1 MLDNEDVYINDLG
14 CSEQSYPHLDL
25 LFNFLTLDAGDQ
37 SKTNLTAAY
46 YFYQIANSLIN
57 KEQVRVLSYVYSQRQ
72 FLKLLISRTDVS
84 AYKQLLSRI
93 VHFYKDDEKHD
104 FAFKFLKY
112 RFTLLSKI
120 FNELLCERET
130 GNSSLQVDPAIA
142 KERNLLELL
151 SELLQNKDK
160 ILDAEYFIELIFLD
174 KKNLKR
180 LMKICIVR
188 KSAEI
193 LRFLGLL
200 LTELFGVSKKYRIN
214 KSELDTDALRH
225 LARDQCEE
233 EEILLELPDL
243 IINRHKPTEFAPSQN
258 PPASRNYALEE
269 RQHTNP
275 KHDTDDTP
283 TIFVT
288 MDLLKDKLDSKNED
302 LEVDENEL
310 AKEQQNTAETSNGIA
325 NNIELDLYDGSE
337 LKREKIGR
345 VAVGLI
351 EALVSQLF
359 DEQTTSQRAIS
370 ISGISSTG
378 PVGPFKI
385 SILRF
390 LGVVAGLQVIEDRL
404 HTFVTSELITKL
416 LALFERNPLNNV
428 LHFELAKV
436 LENVFGFI
444 FEMPPSDARQSIIEF
459 CVDKLNELSLNF
471 RGKLTK
477 PERDHHLY
485 KSYVLQLATTL
496 ESKFQAK
503 GFQTDFSESWT
514 HLLDFLVSEN
524 KILKNKAFLP
534 FKRPF
539 LFSSEILP
547 ETFELNNSKIN
558 KIIDRKQKHM
568 PIDDELLEINNAE
581 YTSNHPD
588 LNMELLDDLIYNLD
602 HENDFKSED
611 EDVREVM
618 MDYEVTL
625 DIGSPKRD
633 TPNHRNNHHDIAIPS
648 AQDHFSDMPLLGDSD
663 ISLDVSDHNDPQ
675 N

>member
-1 MLDNEDVYINDLG
+1 M
-14 CSEQSYPHLDL
+14 DL

-57 KEQVRVLSYVYSQRQ
+57 KEQLRVLSYVYSQRQ

-93 VHFYKDDEKHD
+93 VHFYKDAEKHD

-120 FNELLCERET
+120 FNELLDERET
-130 GNSSLQVDPAIA
+130 GNSSSQVDLAIS

-151 SELLQNKDK
+151 SELLQNKDN
-160 ILDAEYFIELIFLD
+160 ILDAEYFIERIFLD
-174 KKNLKR
+174 NKNLKR
-180 LMKICIVR
+180 LMKICVVR

-200 LTELFGVSKKYRIN
+200 LPELFGVSEKYRIN
-214 KSELDTDALRH
+214 KSELDTCAIRH

-233 EEILLELPDL
+233 EEILLEMPDL
-243 IINRHKPTEFAPSQN
+243 IINMNNPTDFALSQN
-258 PPASRNYALEE
+258 PPPTQKYALEE

-275 KHDTDDTP
+275 QTTNPKHDTDDTY
-283 TIFVT
+283 TIFVRT
-288 MDLLKDKLDSKNED
+288 DLLRDKLDSKNED

-325 NNIELDLYDGSE
+325 NNIDLDVYDGSE

-345 VAVGLI
+345 IAVGLI

-359 DEQTTSQRAIS
+359 HEQTTSQRAIS

-390 LGVVAGLQVIEDRL
+390 LVVVAGLQVIEDRL
-404 HTFVTSELITKL
+404 HSFVTSELINKL
-416 LALFERNPLNNV
+416 FALFERNPLNNV
-428 LHFELAKV
+428 LHFELTKV
-436 LENVFGFI
+436 LQNVFGFI
-444 FEMPPSDARQSIIEF
+444 FEMPPSDARQVTIEF
-459 CVDKLNELSLNF
+459 CVDKLNELSLNY
-471 RGKLTK
+471 RGKLPK

-485 KSYVLQLATTL
+485 KSYVLQLATML
-496 ESKFQAK
+496 QSKFQAN

-524 KILKNKAFLP
+524 KILQNKAFLSL
-534 FKRPF
+534 KRPF

-558 KIIDRKQKHM
+558 KIMDRKQKHM
-568 PIDDELLEINNAE
+568 PTDDELLEINNAE

-633 TPNHRNNHHDIAIPS
+633 TLNHRNNHHDIAIPS
-648 AQDHFSDMPLLGDSD
+648 AQDHFSDMPLLGDTD
-663 ISLDVSDHNDPQ
+663 ISIDVSDHNDPQ